1 MSGPSKPAGYTS
13 LSPYLV
19 VHGAQKVIDFLKQ
32 TFGATELRRYDN
44 PDGTIMHAEVHESTT
59 LSS

>member
-1 MSGPSKPAGYTS
+1 MSAPSKPAGYTS

-32 TFGATELRRYDN
+32 TFGATELVDTTIPMEPSCTRRY
-44 PDGTIMHAEVHESTT
+44 GSTT
-59 LSS
+59 RSS

>member
-1 MSGPSKPAGYTS
+1 MSAPSKPAGYTS

-44 PDGTIMHAEVHESTT
+44 PTEPSCTRRYESTT
-59 LSS
+59 RSS